1 MKYKLITVSKYAM
14 MGACVLLVISLISNI
29 SRTRQMRSVIDEA
42 QLSLMELQTKQQELQ
57 HELQLTEGDYFV
69 EKEARNK
76 LGLVK
81 SNETV
86 LVLPDEETLKK
97 LSPIKDKVV
106 DEYKLPDA
114 NWKKWLELFEVE
126 TES

>member
-1 MKYKLITVSKYAM
+1 MKGKLITVSKYAM
-14 MGACVLLVISLISNI
+14 VGACILLVISLISNI

-42 QLSLMELQTKQQELQ
+42 QVSLKELQSKQQELQ
-57 HELQLTEGDYFV
+57 QELQLTEGDYFV

-97 LSPIKDKVV
+97 LSPIKDKVE

-114 NWKKWLELFEVE
+114 TWKKWLELFEVK